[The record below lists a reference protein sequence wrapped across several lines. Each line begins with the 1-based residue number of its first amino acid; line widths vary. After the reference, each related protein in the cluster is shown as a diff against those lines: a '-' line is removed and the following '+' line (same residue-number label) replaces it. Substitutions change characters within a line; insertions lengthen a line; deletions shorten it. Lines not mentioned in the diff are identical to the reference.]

1 MRSLIQTVVASSL
14 AMALIAPVTFAQKDE
29 QKRLEEA
36 GRVMQEILNVPD
48 DIPRDLLNRARC
60 VVVLPSVVKGAFMV
74 GASYGRGAMVCRS
87 GANYDGPWGAPD
99 MMALEGVSFG
109 LQAGGQATDF
119 VLLVMNRS
127 GINSLL
133 KSKVKL
139 GADATVAAGPVG
151 RAAEADTDAFMRAE
165 ILTYS
170 RSRGIFAGVSL
181 EGATLHSDDDA
192 NTALYGHDVSARRII
207 EGPSRPQPPTSA
219 RVLDSELEEASPHP
233 HSA

>member
-1 MRSLIQTVVASSL
+1 MRSLIRTVLASSL

-29 QKRLEEA
+29 ARRLEES

-60 VVVLPSVVKGAFMV
+60 VVVLPSVVKGAFIV
-74 GASYGRGAMVCRS
+74 GADYGRGAMVCRS
-87 GANYDGPWGAPD
+87 GPNYDGPWGAPT

-109 LQAGGQATDF
+109 FQAGGQATDF

-139 GADATVAAGPVG
+139 GGDASVAAGPVG
-151 RAAEADTDAFMRAE
+151 RTAEADTDAFMRAE

-170 RSRGIFAGVSL
+170 RSRGVFAGVSL
-181 EGATLHSDDDA
+181 EGATLHTDEDA
-192 NTALYGHDVSARRII
+192 NAALYGHDVTSRQII
-207 EGPSRPQPPTSA
+207 EGPTPPQPPASA
-219 RVLDSELEEASPHP
+219 QLLDRELEKASPHP

>member
-1 MRSLIQTVVASSL
+1 MKSLIRTVLASSL
-14 AMALIAPVTFAQKDE
+14 AMALVAPVTFAQKDE
-29 QKRLEEA
+29 QKRLEES
-36 GRVMQEILNVPD
+36 GRVMQEILGVPD

-60 VVVLPSVVKGAFMV
+60 VVVLPSVVKGAFVV

-87 GANYDGPWGAPD
+87 GANYDGPWGAPS
-99 MMALEGVSFG
+99 MMALEGISFG
-109 LQAGGQATDF
+109 FQAGGQATDF

-139 GADATVAAGPVG
+139 GGDASVAAGPVG
-151 RAAEADTDAFMRAE
+151 RTAEADTDAFMRAE

-181 EGATLHSDDDA
+181 EGATLHSDEDA
-192 NTALYGHDVSARRII
+192 NTALYGRDVSARRII
-207 EGPSRPQPPTSA
+207 EGPKAPAPPASA
-219 RVLDSELEEASPHP
+219 QLLDRELEKASPRP

>member
-1 MRSLIQTVVASSL
+1 MRSLIRTVLASSL

-29 QKRLEEA
+29 ARRLEES

-60 VVVLPSVVKGAFMV
+60 VVVLPSVVKGAFIV
-74 GASYGRGAMVCRS
+74 GADYGRGAMVCRS
-87 GANYDGPWGAPD
+87 GPNYDGPWGSPS

-139 GADATVAAGPVG
+139 GGDASVAAGPVG
-151 RAAEADTDAFMRAE
+151 RTAEASTDAFMRAE

-170 RSRGIFAGVSL
+170 RSRGVFAGVSL
-181 EGATLHSDDDA
+181 EGATLHSDEDA
-192 NTALYGHDVSARRII
+192 NAALYGHDVTARRII
-207 EGPSRPQPPTSA
+207 EGPTSPRPPASA
-219 RVLDSELEEASPHP
+219 QLLDSELEKASPHA

>member
-1 MRSLIQTVVASSL
+1 MRSLIRTVLASSL

-29 QKRLEEA
+29 ARRLEES

-60 VVVLPSVVKGAFMV
+60 VVVLPSVVKGAFIV
-74 GASYGRGAMVCRS
+74 GADYGRGAMVCRS
-87 GANYDGPWGAPD
+87 GPNYDGPWGAPS

-139 GADATVAAGPVG
+139 GGDASVAAGPVG
-151 RAAEADTDAFMRAE
+151 RTAEADTDAFMRAE

-170 RSRGIFAGVSL
+170 RSRGVFAGVSL
-181 EGATLHSDDDA
+181 EGATLHTDEDA
-192 NTALYGHDVSARRII
+192 NAALYGHDVTSRRII
-207 EGPSRPQPPTSA
+207 EGPTPPQPPASA
-219 RVLDSELEEASPHP
+219 QLLDRELEKASPHP

>member
-1 MRSLIQTVVASSL
+1 MRNLIGAVLASSL
-14 AMALIAPVTFAQKDE
+14 AVVLIAPVTFAQKDE
-29 QKRLEEA
+29 QKRLEDA
-36 GRVMQEILNVPD
+36 GQVMREILNVPD

-60 VVVLPSVVKGAFMV
+60 VVVLPSVVKGAFVV

-87 GANYDGPWGAPD
+87 GPDYDGPWGAPS

-109 LQAGGQATDF
+109 FQAGGQATDF

-139 GADATVAAGPVG
+139 GADASVAAGPVG

-170 RSRGIFAGVSL
+170 RSRGVFAGVSL
-181 EGATLHSDDDA
+181 EGATLHADDDA
-192 NTALYGHDVSARRII
+192 NTVLYGHDVNARRII
-207 EGPSRPQPPTSA
+207 EGPTPPPRPASA
-219 RVLDSELEEASPHP
+219 QLLDSELEKASPHA